1 MSLNI
6 DRQKLQYNHW
16 TISIGD
22 GGYVGSMAI
31 CIILLY
37 YLKEQL

>member
-22 GGYVGSMAI
+22 VGYVGSMAI

-37 YLKEQL
+37 YPKEQL